1 MAERPGTPPVAT
13 HASPAS
19 SQVARYLAAAAPPVP
34 LHYLTYLFE
43 HVADVI
49 FFLEVLDGDRYRF
62 SAVNERFTLTTGL
75 PVAEVVGKEVDEI
88 IPPDSLA
95 LVKSKYREAI
105 ATRKVVQ
112 WQEVSNYPSG
122 TKTGDVTV
130 SPVID
135 ADGTCRLLMGVVH
148 DVTEHH
154 RNQQRLAELE
164 ERWRLALEYSGAGAW
179 EWQAGAD
186 GLSGELSIFPFYQS
200 IIGMACSPLMAT
212 RETLLNWVHPDD
224 TGAVEAAVGA
234 VAAGRTERLDAE
246 ARVRHRDGHWVWIR
260 MQGKVVFDAQRQP
273 LRMLGTVTD
282 ISALKAAQ
290 HSLELGS
297 LVFQNSHEAI
307 AVLDPEGRIETV
319 NPAFTSMRGFTP
331 DDITG
336 KAPRVYNAG
345 LDESDFDDALW
356 AELRATGQW
365 QGELW
370 SRHKDGH
377 VIAEYRTI
385 TAAYGPDRRV
395 RNYIEIGTD
404 ITETKRA
411 EELAWRQG
419 NYDALTGLPN
429 RQMFMERVAQAVHG
443 ADRDAGGFTLL
454 VIDLDRFK
462 DVNETLGHSAGDEI
476 LREAAQRLLDCTR
489 DGDTVARLG
498 GDEFTVLL
506 GTVREHVDGEAFA
519 IDRTAQDIIQ
529 AMARPFT
536 VGDETLHLSASIGI
550 THYPRD
556 AADMESLV
564 KHADQAMYVAKQQGR
579 NRYTYFSH
587 VMQERAQ
594 ARRQLIKDLR
604 TAMEERRLEVYYQ
617 PIVDLATGALK
628 KAESLVRWT
637 HPLRGMIGPAEFIP
651 LCEETGLI
659 VELGEQIFET
669 VVRDVVAWKKEN
681 GTSLQVGI
689 NVSPVQ
695 LLAGREACER
705 CFQMAR
711 DAALPEHTL
720 AVEVTEGM
728 LLDNNPFVVQQLRQI
743 AEHGMDLS
751 LDDFG
756 TGYSSLS
763 YLKKFKFQFL
773 KIDRSFVMHLEAGT
787 TDYALC
793 ETIITMAHKLGMRVI
808 AEGIETPE
816 QLELL
821 KQAGCDYGQGYL
833 FSKAVPGQTIS
844 RWLASGTMPWM
855 HAGFAAQAFRRA
867 PKKLS

>member
-1 MAERPGTPPVAT
+1 MADRTGTPPVTA
-13 HASPAS
+13 HPDPAS
-19 SQVARYLAAAAPPVP
+19 SQVARYLAADAPPVP
-34 LHYLTYLFE
+34 LNYLTYLFE

-62 SAVNERFTLTTGL
+62 SAVNERFTETTGL
-75 PVAEVVGKEVDEI
+75 SVGAVVGKEVDEI
-88 IPPDSLA
+88 IPPDSLE

-105 ATRKVVQ
+105 STRQVVR
-112 WQEVSNYPSG
+112 WQEVSAYPSG

-135 ADGTCRLLMGVVH
+135 ADGGCRLLMGVVH
-148 DVTEHH
+148 DVTEHY
-154 RNQQRLAELE
+154 R
-164 ERWRLALEYSGAGAW
+164 
-179 EWQAGAD
+179 
-186 GLSGELSIFPFYQS
+186 I
-200 IIGMACSPLMAT
+200 
-212 RETLLNWVHPDD
+212 
-224 TGAVEAAVGA
+224 
-234 VAAGRTERLDAE
+234 
-246 ARVRHRDGHWVWIR
+246 RH
-260 MQGKVVFDAQRQP
+260 Q
-273 LRMLGTVTD
+273 
-282 ISALKAAQ
+282 
-290 HSLELGS
+290 LELGS

-319 NPAFTSMRGFTP
+319 NPAFSAMRGFTLE
-331 DDITG
+331 DVAG

-345 LDESDFDDALW
+345 LDDAEFDRVLW
-356 AELRATGQW
+356 AALHATGHW

-377 VIAEYRTI
+377 ILAEYRTI
-385 TAAYGPDRRV
+385 TAAYGPDGRV
-395 RNYIEIGTD
+395 RNYIEIGAD

-429 RQMFMERVAQAVHG
+429 RQMFMERVARAIED
-443 ADRDAGGFTLL
+443 ADRGAGGFTLL

-476 LREAAQRLLDCTR
+476 LRDAAQRLLGCTR

-506 GTVREHVDGEAFA
+506 ASSREHVDEAAFA
-519 IDRTAQDIIQ
+519 VDHTAQSIIQ
-529 AMARPFT
+529 SMASPFE
-536 VGDETLHLSASIGI
+536 VAGELLYLSASIGI

-556 AADMESLV
+556 AADMESLI

-579 NRYTYFSH
+579 NRYAYFSH
-587 VMQERAQ
+587 AMQERAQ

-604 TAMEERRLEVYYQ
+604 SAIDEQLLEVHYQ
-617 PIVDLATGALK
+617 PIVDLATGAFR

-637 HPLRGMIGPAEFIP
+637 HPQRGMIGPAEFIP

-669 VVRDVVAWKKEN
+669 AVRDVLDWRREHGVC
-681 GTSLQVGI
+681 LQVGV

-695 LLAGREACER
+695 LLSGRDACER
-705 CFQMAR
+705 CFSLVR
-711 DAALPEHTL
+711 NAALPPHTL
-720 AVEVTEGM
+720 VIEVTEGM
-728 LLDNNPFVVQQLRQI
+728 LLDNNPFVIQQLRQI
-743 AEHGMDLS
+743 GENGMDLA

-763 YLKKFKFQFL
+763 YLKKFEFQFL
-773 KIDRSFVMHLEAGT
+773 KIDRAFVMHLEAGT

-793 ETIITMAHKLGMRVI
+793 ETIVMMAHKLGMQVI

-821 KQAGCDYGQGYL
+821 QQAGCDYGQGYL
-833 FSKAVPGQTIS
+833 FSKAVPRHTIS
-844 RWLASGTMPWM
+844 RWLASESMPWM
-855 HAGFAAQAFRRA
+855 HASFATRAFKRA
-867 PKKLS
+867 PQKLS

>member
-1 MAERPGTPPVAT
+1 
-13 HASPAS
+13 
-19 SQVARYLAAAAPPVP
+19 
-34 LHYLTYLFE
+34 
-43 HVADVI
+43 
-49 FFLEVLDGDRYRF
+49 
-62 SAVNERFTLTTGL
+62 
-75 PVAEVVGKEVDEI
+75 
-88 IPPDSLA
+88 
-95 LVKSKYREAI
+95 
-105 ATRKVVQ
+105 
-112 WQEVSNYPSG
+112 
-122 TKTGDVTV
+122 
-130 SPVID
+130 
-135 ADGTCRLLMGVVH
+135 
-148 DVTEHH
+148 VTEHH

-212 RETLLNWVHPDD
+212 HETLLNWVHPDD
-224 TGAVEAAVGA
+224 AGAVEAAVGA

-260 MQGKVVFDAQRQP
+260 MQGKVIFDAQRKP

-307 AVLDPEGRIETV
+307 AVLDPDGRIETV

-331 DDITG
+331 DDIAG

-345 LDESDFDDALW
+345 LDETDFDDALW

-429 RQMFMERVAQAVHG
+429 RQMFMERVAQAVHD
-443 ADRDAGGFTLL
+443 ADRDGGGFTLL

-498 GDEFTVLL
+498 GDEFAVLL
-506 GTVREHVDGEAFA
+506 RTVREHVDGEAFA

-536 VGDETLHLSASIGI
+536 IGDETLHLSASIGI
-550 THYPRD
+550 THYPKD
-556 AADMESLV
+556 AADMESLI

-604 TAMEERRLEVYYQ
+604 TAMEERRLEVHYQ
-617 PIVDLATGALK
+617 PIVDLATGALR

-711 DAALPEHTL
+711 EAALPEHTL

-844 RWLASGTMPWM
+844 RWLTSGTMPWM

>member
-1 MAERPGTPPVAT
+1 MAKPSGAPPVEP

-19 SQVARYLAAAAPPVP
+19 SQVARYLAADAAPVP
-34 LHYLTYLFE
+34 LHYLTFLFE

-62 SAVNERFTLTTGL
+62 SAVNERFTLSTGL
-75 PVAEVVGKEVDEI
+75 PVSAVVGKEVDEI

-105 ATRKVVQ
+105 DTRKVVQ
-112 WQEVSNYPSG
+112 WQEVSSYPTG
-122 TKTGDVTV
+122 TRTGDVTV

-135 ADGTCRLLMGVVH
+135 EDGVCRLLMGVVH
-148 DVTEHH
+148 DVTEQH

-179 EWQAGAD
+179 EWQAGVD

-224 TGAVEAAVGA
+224 TGAVEAAVA
-234 VAAGRTERLDAE
+234 AAIAGRTERLDAE

-260 MQGKVVFDAQRQP
+260 MQGKVVFDAARRP

-290 HSLELGS
+290 HSLELGA
-297 LVFQNSHEAI
+297 LLFETSHEAV
-307 AVLDPEGRIETV
+307 AVLDPDGRIETV
-319 NPAFTSMRGFTP
+319 NPAFTAMHGFTP
-331 DDITG
+331 DDIVG
-336 KAPRVYNAG
+336 KAPRVYHAG

-356 AELRATGQW
+356 AQLRATGQW
-365 QGELW
+365 EGELW

-395 RNYIEIGTD
+395 RNYIDIGTD

-419 NYDALTGLPN
+419 KYDVLTGLPN
-429 RQMFMERVAQAVHG
+429 RQMFMERVAHAVEE
-443 ADRDAGGFTLL
+443 ADQKAGGFTLL

-476 LREAAQRLLDCTR
+476 LREAAQRLLDCMR
-489 DGDTVARLG
+489 DGDIVARLG

-506 GTVREHVDGEAFA
+506 NTVREHIDGEAFA
-519 IDRTAQDIIQ
+519 VDRAAQSIIQ

-536 VGDETLHLSASIGI
+536 IGDEILHLSASIGI

-604 TAMEERRLEVYYQ
+604 IAMDEHRLEVHYQ
-617 PIVDLATGALK
+617 PIVDLETGALK

-637 HPLRGMIGPAEFIP
+637 HPQRGTIGPAEFIP

-659 VELGEQIFET
+659 VELGEQIFKT
-669 VVRDVVAWKKEN
+669 VVRDVVAWKKEY

-720 AVEVTEGM
+720 VVEVTEGM

-763 YLKKFKFQFL
+763 YLKKFRFQFL

-793 ETIITMAHKLGMRVI
+793 ETIVTMAHKLGMLVI

-816 QLELL
+816 QLDLL

-833 FSKAVPGQTIS
+833 FSKAVPEQTIN
-844 RWLASGTMPWM
+844 RWLASGIMPWM
-855 HAGFAAQAFRRA
+855 RAGFAAQAFTCA
-867 PKKLS
+867 PRKLS

>member
-1 MAERPGTPPVAT
+1 MVDRTGIPPA
-13 HASPAS
+13 AAQADPAA
-19 SQVARYLAAAAPPVP
+19 SQVARYLAADAPPVP
-34 LHYLTYLFE
+34 LQYLTYLFE

-62 SAVNERFTLTTGL
+62 SAVNERFTLSTGL
-75 PVAEVVGKEVDEI
+75 PVSAVVGKEVDEI
-88 IPPDSLA
+88 IPPPSLA

-105 ATRKVVQ
+105 ATGKAVH
-112 WQEVSNYPSG
+112 WQEVSSYPTG
-122 TKTGDVTV
+122 TRTGEVTV

-135 ADGTCRLLMGVVH
+135 ADGGCRLLMGVVH
-148 DVTEHH
+148 DVTEHY
-154 RNQQRLAELE
+154 R
-164 ERWRLALEYSGAGAW
+164 
-179 EWQAGAD
+179 
-186 GLSGELSIFPFYQS
+186 I
-200 IIGMACSPLMAT
+200 
-212 RETLLNWVHPDD
+212 
-224 TGAVEAAVGA
+224 
-234 VAAGRTERLDAE
+234 
-246 ARVRHRDGHWVWIR
+246 RHE
-260 MQGKVVFDAQRQP
+260 
-273 LRMLGTVTD
+273 
-282 ISALKAAQ
+282 
-290 HSLELGS
+290 LELGS

-319 NPAFTSMRGFTP
+319 NPAFIAMRGFSLE
-331 DDITG
+331 DIAG

-345 LDESDFDDALW
+345 LDDADFDAAMW
-356 AELRATGQW
+356 AALRATGQW

-377 VIAEYRTI
+377 VLAEYRSI
-385 TAAYGPDRRV
+385 TAAYGPDGRV

-404 ITETKRA
+404 ITNSKRA

-419 NYDALTGLPN
+419 NYDVLTGLPN
-429 RQMFMERVAQAVHG
+429 RQMFMERVTQAIDG
-443 ADRDAGGFTLL
+443 ADRDEGSFTLL

-462 DVNETLGHSAGDEI
+462 DVNETLGHSIGDEI
-476 LREAAQRLLDCTR
+476 LKEAAQRLLDCTR

-506 GTVREHVDGEAFA
+506 TPRRDRAIGQAFA
-519 IDRTAQDIIQ
+519 VDRTAQDIIH
-529 AMARPFT
+529 AMAKPFDIA
-536 VGDETLHLSASIGI
+536 DETLHLSASIGI
-550 THYPRD
+550 THYPKD
-556 AADMESLV
+556 AADMESLI

-587 VMQERAQ
+587 AMQDRAQ

-604 TAMEERRLEVYYQ
+604 RAMADRELELHYQ
-617 PIVDLATGALK
+617 PIVDLATGALVK
-628 KAESLVRWT
+628 VESLVRWT
-637 HPLRGMIGPAEFIP
+637 HPQRGMIGPAEFIP

-659 VELGEQIFET
+659 VELGEQIFAT
-669 VVRDVVAWKKEN
+669 AVRDAVAWRQRH
-681 GTSLQVGI
+681 GACLQVGI

-695 LLAGREACER
+695 LLSGRETCER

-711 DAALPEHTL
+711 NAALPDHSL

-743 AEHGMDLS
+743 AEHGIDLA

-763 YLKKFKFQFL
+763 YLKKFSFQFL

-793 ETIITMAHKLGMRVI
+793 ETIVMMAHKLGMRVI

-816 QLELL
+816 QLDLL
-821 KQAGCDYGQGYL
+821 QQAGCDYGQGYL
-833 FSKAVPGQTIS
+833 FSKAVPPETVS
-844 RWLASGTMPWM
+844 RWLASETMPWM
-855 HAGFAAQAFRRA
+855 HAGFAAQAFKRA
-867 PKKLS
+867 PRKLS

>member
-1 MAERPGTPPVAT
+1 MANPSGGPPVPAD
-13 HASPAS
+13 SPPAS
-19 SQVARYLAAAAPPVP
+19 SQVSRYLAADAPPVP

-62 SAVNERFTLTTGL
+62 SAVNERFTLATGL
-75 PVAEVVGKEVDEI
+75 PVSAVVGKEVDEI
-88 IPPDSLA
+88 IPPASLA

-105 ATRKVVQ
+105 ATRQVVR
-112 WQEVSNYPSG
+112 WQEVSTYPIG
-122 TKTGDVTV
+122 TRTGDVTV

-135 ADGTCRLLMGVVH
+135 ADGACRLLMGVVH
-148 DVTEHH
+148 DVTELV
-154 RNQQRLAELE
+154 RN
-164 ERWRLALEYSGAGAW
+164 
-179 EWQAGAD
+179 
-186 GLSGELSIFPFYQS
+186 
-200 IIGMACSPLMAT
+200 
-212 RETLLNWVHPDD
+212 
-224 TGAVEAAVGA
+224 
-234 VAAGRTERLDAE
+234 
-246 ARVRHRDGHWVWIR
+246 RHR
-260 MQGKVVFDAQRQP
+260 
-273 LRMLGTVTD
+273 
-282 ISALKAAQ
+282 
-290 HSLELGS
+290 LELGS
-297 LVFQNSHEAI
+297 LLFQNSHEAI
-307 AVLDPEGRIETV
+307 AVLDAEGRIETV
-319 NPAFTSMRGFTP
+319 NPAFTAMRGFTL
-331 DDITG
+331 DDIAG

-345 LDESDFDDALW
+345 LDDIDFDARLW
-356 AELRATGQW
+356 ERLHATGQW

-419 NYDALTGLPN
+419 NYDTLTGLPN
-429 RQMFMERVAQAVHG
+429 RQMFMERVAQAIHR
-443 ADRDAGGFTLL
+443 ADREDGRFTLL

-506 GTVREHVDGEAFA
+506 ASRRNHRDDEAFA
-519 IDRTAQDIIQ
+519 VDRTAQSIIQ

-536 VGDETLHLSASIGI
+536 MGDETLHLSASIGI

-556 AADMESLV
+556 AADMESLI

-604 TAMEERRLEVYYQ
+604 SAMDEHSLDVHYQ
-617 PIVDLATGALK
+617 PIVDLDTGALK

-637 HPLRGMIGPAEFIP
+637 HSQRGMIGPAEFIP
-651 LCEETGLI
+651 LCEENGLI

-669 VVRDVVAWKKEN
+669 VVRDVVAWKQQH
-681 GTSLQVGI
+681 GAILQVGI

-705 CFQMAR
+705 CFQMASNAR
-711 DAALPEHTL
+711 LPAHTL
-720 AVEVTEGM
+720 VVEVTEGM
-728 LLDNNPFVVQQLRQI
+728 LLDNNPLVAQQLRQI
-743 AEHGMDLS
+743 AEHGMDLA

-763 YLKKFKFQFL
+763 YLKKFRFQFL

-793 ETIITMAHKLGMRVI
+793 ETIVTMAHKLGMKVI

-833 FSKAVPGQTIS
+833 FSKAVPGTTIGA
-844 RWLASGTMPWM
+844 WLAGGTMPWLR
-855 HAGFAAQAFRRA
+855 ADFAARAFRRA
-867 PKKLS
+867 PRELS

>member
-1 MAERPGTPPVAT
+1 MAKPSGAPPVVP
-13 HASPAS
+13 HSSPAS
-19 SQVARYLAAAAPPVP
+19 SQVARYLTADAPPVP

-75 PVAEVVGKEVDEI
+75 PVSEVVGKEVDQI

-112 WQEVSNYPSG
+112 WQEVSDYPTG

-135 ADGTCRLLMGVVH
+135 ADGACRLLMGVVH

-154 RNQQRLAELE
+154 QNQQRLAELE

-186 GLSGELSIFPFYQS
+186 GQSGELSIFPFYQS

-212 RETLLNWVHPDD
+212 RETLLNWVHPGD
-224 TGAVEAAVGA
+224 TGAVEAAVAA
-234 VAAGRTERLDAE
+234 VVAGRAERLDAE

-260 MQGKVVFDAQRQP
+260 MQGKVVFDAQRKPQ
-273 LRMLGTVTD
+273 RMLGTVTD
-282 ISALKAAQ
+282 ISALKGAQ
-290 HSLELGS
+290 HSLELAS

-319 NPAFTSMRGFTP
+319 NPAFTSMRGYTP
-331 DDITG
+331 DDIAG

-345 LDESDFDDALW
+345 LDESNFDDALW

-419 NYDALTGLPN
+419 NYDTLTGLPN

-506 GTVREHVDGEAFA
+506 GTAREHMDGEAFA

-536 VGDETLHLSASIGI
+536 IGDETLHLSASIGI
-550 THYPRD
+550 THYPKD
-556 AADMESLV
+556 AADMESLI

-604 TAMEERRLEVYYQ
+604 TAMDERRLEVYYQ
-617 PIVDLATGALK
+617 PIVDLVTGALR

-669 VVRDVVAWKKEN
+669 VVRDVVTWKNEH

-793 ETIITMAHKLGMRVI
+793 ETIVTMAHKLGMRVI

-833 FSKAVPGQTIS
+833 FSKAVPGPTIS

-867 PKKLS
+867 PRKLS

>member
-1 MAERPGTPPVAT
+1 MAKPSGAPPVEP

-19 SQVARYLAAAAPPVP
+19 SQVARYLAADAAPVP
-34 LHYLTYLFE
+34 LHYLTFLFE

-62 SAVNERFTLTTGL
+62 SAVNERFTLSTGL
-75 PVAEVVGKEVDEI
+75 PVSAVVGKEVDEI

-105 ATRKVVQ
+105 DTRKVVQ
-112 WQEVSNYPSG
+112 WQEVSSYPTG
-122 TKTGDVTV
+122 TRTGDVTV

-135 ADGTCRLLMGVVH
+135 EDGVCRLLMGVVH
-148 DVTEHH
+148 DVTEQH

-179 EWQAGAD
+179 EWQAGAA
-186 GLSGELSIFPFYQS
+186 GPGGELSIFPFYQS

-224 TGAVEAAVGA
+224 TGAVEAAVA
-234 VAAGRTERLDAE
+234 AAIAGRTERLDAE

-260 MQGKVVFDAQRQP
+260 MQGKVVFDAARKP

-297 LVFQNSHEAI
+297 LLFENSHEAV
-307 AVLDPEGRIETV
+307 AVLDPDGRIETV
-319 NPAFTSMRGFTP
+319 NPAFTAMHGFTP
-331 DDITG
+331 DDIVG
-336 KAPRVYNAG
+336 KAPRVYHAG
-345 LDESDFDDALW
+345 LDESDFGDALW
-356 AELRATGQW
+356 AQLRATGQW
-365 QGELW
+365 EGELW

-395 RNYIEIGTD
+395 RNYIDIGTD

-419 NYDALTGLPN
+419 KYDVLTGLPN
-429 RQMFMERVAQAVHG
+429 RQMFMERVAHAVQE
-443 ADRDAGGFTLL
+443 ADQKAGGFTLL

-476 LREAAQRLLDCTR
+476 LREAAQRLLDCMR

-506 GTVREHVDGEAFA
+506 NTVREHMDGDPFA
-519 IDRTAQDIIQ
+519 VDRTAQSIIQ

-536 VGDETLHLSASIGI
+536 VGDEILHLSASIGI

-604 TAMEERRLEVYYQ
+604 VAMDEHRLEVHYQ
-617 PIVDLATGALK
+617 PIVDLETGALK

-637 HPLRGMIGPAEFIP
+637 HPQRGMIGPAEFIP

-659 VELGEQIFET
+659 VELGEQIFKT
-669 VVRDVVAWKKEN
+669 VVRDVVAWKKDY

-705 CFQMAR
+705 CFQMAK

-720 AVEVTEGM
+720 VVEVTEGM

-793 ETIITMAHKLGMRVI
+793 ETIVTMAHKLGMLVI

-816 QLELL
+816 QLDLL

-833 FSKAVPGQTIS
+833 FSKAVPEQTIN

-855 HAGFAAQAFRRA
+855 RAGFAAQAFTCA
-867 PKKLS
+867 PRKLS

>member
-1 MAERPGTPPVAT
+1 MTDPPGIPPVVPHSA
-13 HASPAS
+13 AAS
-19 SQVARYLAAAAPPVP
+19 SQVARYLAADAPPVP

-75 PVAEVVGKEVDEI
+75 PVSAVVGKEVDQI
-88 IPPDSLA
+88 IPPASLE

-112 WQEVSNYPSG
+112 WQEVSSYPTG
-122 TKTGDVTV
+122 IRTGDVTV
-130 SPVID
+130 SPVIE

-186 GLSGELSIFPFYQS
+186 ELGGELTIFPFFQS
-200 IIGMACSPLMAT
+200 IIGMGCSPLTAT
-212 RETLLNWVHPDD
+212 RETLRDWVHPDD
-224 TGAVEAAVGA
+224 TGAIEAAA
-234 VAAGRTERLDAE
+234 AAIAAGKSERLDAE
-246 ARVRHRDGHWVWIR
+246 ARVRHHDGHWVWIR
-260 MQGKVVFDAQRQP
+260 MQGKVVFDAARKP

-282 ISALKAAQ
+282 ISVLKAAQ

-297 LVFQNSHEAI
+297 LLFENSHEAI
-307 AVLDPEGRIETV
+307 AVLDPDGRIETV
-319 NPAFTSMRGFTP
+319 NPAFTAMRGFTA
-331 DDITG
+331 DDIAG

-345 LDESDFDDALW
+345 LEESDFDDALW
-356 AELRATGQW
+356 AQLRATGQW

-395 RNYIEIGTD
+395 RNYIDIGTD

-419 NYDALTGLPN
+419 NYDVLTGLPN
-429 RQMFMERVAQAVHG
+429 RQMFLERVARAVQV
-443 ADRDAGGFTLL
+443 ADRDATGFTLL

-476 LREAAQRLLDCTR
+476 LREAAQRLLGCTR

-506 GTVREHVDGEAFA
+506 APGRKHIDEETFA
-519 IDRTAQDIIQ
+519 VDRTAQAIIQ
-529 AMARPFT
+529 AMASPFAL
-536 VGDETLHLSASIGI
+536 GGETLHLSASIGI
-550 THYPRD
+550 THYPKD

-594 ARRQLIKDLR
+594 ARRQLTKDLR
-604 TAMEERRLEVYYQ
+604 SAIDERRLDVHYQ

-637 HPLRGMIGPAEFIP
+637 HPQRGTIGPAEFIP

-669 VVRDVVAWKKEN
+669 VVRDVVGWKREHDA
-681 GTSLQVGI
+681 SLQVGI
-689 NVSPVQ
+689 NVSPMQ

-720 AVEVTEGM
+720 VVEVTEGM

-773 KIDRSFVMHLEAGT
+773 KIDRSFVMHLEADT

-793 ETIITMAHKLGMRVI
+793 ETIVTMAHKLGMLVI

-816 QLELL
+816 QLDLL

-833 FSKAVPGQTIS
+833 FSKAVPGPTIEG
-844 RWLASGTMPWM
+844 WLANGRMPWM
-855 HAGFAAQAFRRA
+855 RAGFAAQAFKRA
-867 PKKLS
+867 PQKLS